1 MAFRCLSP
9 LSGLITASLPHVFE
23 ASGYPSVP
31 NPILESHEPQLF
43 LFSLTIPILA
53 LECPLRLQTTLKPSF
68 SQLYCND
75 PCEPINS
82 FHLSRPSKVARY
94 CPSAISENRV
104 SLLVDDNEPELLS
117 DLHAETDLGEG
128 CVPVGGY
135 LWFLSVEPSLS
146 FRKVVSFII
155 TPVRCIIAKSGLK
168 KIKIIPSLFLWYSS
182 HRQIQ

>member
-1 MAFRCLSP
+1 MNCKALLNIAIEIALYKCCIIIIIIMYPMAFRCFSP

-94 CPSAISENRV
+94 CPSAISENRE
-104 SLLVDDNEPELLS
+104 S
-117 DLHAETDLGEG
+117 A
-128 CVPVGGY
+128 C
-135 LWFLSVEPSLS
+135 LWMTMNQSCCPIFMP
-146 FRKVVSFII
+146 
-155 TPVRCIIAKSGLK
+155 
-168 KIKIIPSLFLWYSS
+168 
-182 HRQIQ
+182 RQILGKDVFQ

>member
-53 LECPLRLQTTLKPSF
+53 LECPLRLQTTLNPSF
-68 SQLYCND
+68 SQSYCNN

-82 FHLSRPSKVARY
+82 FHLSRPRARWRGIAHQRSVKTESQLACGWQWTWAVVRSSCRDRSWGRMCSSRWVPLIPVRRTQSLLQEGCILYNHSSKVHN
-94 CPSAISENRV
+94 SEKW
-104 SLLVDDNEPELLS
+104 SEED
-117 DLHAETDLGEG
+117 
-128 CVPVGGY
+128 
-135 LWFLSVEPSLS
+135 
-146 FRKVVSFII
+146 
-155 TPVRCIIAKSGLK
+155 
-168 KIKIIPSLFLWYSS
+168 
-182 HRQIQ
+182 